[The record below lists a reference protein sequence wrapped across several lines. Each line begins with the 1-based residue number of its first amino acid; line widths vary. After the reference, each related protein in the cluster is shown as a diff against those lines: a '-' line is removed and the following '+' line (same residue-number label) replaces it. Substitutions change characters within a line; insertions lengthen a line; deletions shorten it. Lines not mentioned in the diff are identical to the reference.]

1 MTESRRRGLD
11 APPEDIPQEEP
22 IPPPAAEDV
31 EVRLLEDRDH
41 YRACEEL
48 QHETWGEDFGGR
60 VPALMLELHQKT
72 GGLVGGA
79 FDGERLVGFVFGF
92 PALEDGLPYHWSHM
106 LAVRGDRR
114 GEGLGR
120 RLKLF
125 QRERLRERGVEVACW
140 TFDPMI
146 ARNAHLNLNSL
157 GVEVLA
163 CVPDMYGSTDSPL
176 HGELGTDRLLAFWEL
191 DGDRAREAISGDRR
205 VDFTPFARAPEVG
218 RPDEPGGT
226 DGADAA
232 DVAPGGDPTVSSPA
246 GNDAGPDFPESER
259 VRIEVPPD
267 LDQLREEDPGLLES
281 WRARIRAAFV
291 HYLGRGY
298 GVAALWRPPGTDR
311 SAYCLESPEAGRRLG
326 R

>member
-1 MTESRRRGLD
+1 M
-11 APPEDIPQEEP
+11 PPENVPQEEP
-22 IPPPAAEDV
+22 VPPPSEDD
-31 EVRLLEDRDH
+31 VRLRLLDDRDE

-48 QHETWGEDFGGR
+48 QRDTWGETFEGL

-79 FDGERLVGFVFGF
+79 FDDDGLAGFIFGF
-92 PALEDGLPYHWSHM
+92 PAVEDGLPYHWSHM
-106 LAVRGDRR
+106 LAVREERR

-125 QRERLRERGVEVACW
+125 QRERLLERGVEVACW
-140 TFDPMI
+140 TFDPMV
-146 ARNAHLNLNSL
+146 ARNAHLNLNAL
-157 GVEVLA
+157 GAEILA
-163 CVPDMYGSTDSPL
+163 CVPDMYGDTDSPL

-191 DGDRAREAISGDRR
+191 DCERARESISGDRR

-218 RPDEPGGT
+218 RPGES
-226 DGADAA
+226 DGDGQ
-232 DVAPGGDPTVSSPA
+232 PESPA
-246 GNDAGPDFPESER
+246 FPDVER
-259 VRIEVPPD
+259 VRIEIPPE
-267 LDQLREEDPGLLES
+267 LEELREDDPELLER
-281 WRARIRAAFV
+281 WRERTRAAFL
-291 HYLGRGY
+291 HYLGEGY